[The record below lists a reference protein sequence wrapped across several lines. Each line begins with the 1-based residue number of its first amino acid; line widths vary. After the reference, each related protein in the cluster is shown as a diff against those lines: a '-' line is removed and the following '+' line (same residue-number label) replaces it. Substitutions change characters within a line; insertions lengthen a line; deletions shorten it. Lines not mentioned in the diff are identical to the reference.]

1 MYEHKHKMDK
11 TPPLEIH
18 NKVQEEFVVVPKKCL
33 KKHGG

>member
-11 TPPLEIH
+11 TTPLEICD
-18 NKVQEEFVVVPKKCL
+18 KVQKEFVVVPKKRL